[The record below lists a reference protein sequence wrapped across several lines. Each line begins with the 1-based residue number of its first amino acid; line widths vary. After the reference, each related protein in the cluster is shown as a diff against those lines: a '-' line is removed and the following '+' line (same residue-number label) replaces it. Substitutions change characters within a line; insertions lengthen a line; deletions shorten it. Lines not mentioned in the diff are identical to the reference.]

1 MKKSLIGPLVRD
13 YRQLLGQ
20 WSLTF
25 LASGIGF
32 IEDDFSTDRGGGG
45 DGFRMIPKRGE

>member
-25 LASGIGF
+25 LPSGTGF
-32 IEDDFSTDRGGGG
+32 TEDDFPTDQGGG
-45 DGFRMIPKRGE
+45 DGFRMILKRGE